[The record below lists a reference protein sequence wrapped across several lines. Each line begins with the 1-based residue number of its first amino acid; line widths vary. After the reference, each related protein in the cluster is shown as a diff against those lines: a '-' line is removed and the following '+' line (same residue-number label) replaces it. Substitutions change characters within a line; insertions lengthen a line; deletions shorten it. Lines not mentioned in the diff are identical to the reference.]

1 MRSKKEITPI
11 LFQLIASIESENI
24 KKIFRI
30 LMKNNNLSFLL
41 FVTFD
46 DDDDLI

>member
-11 LFQLIASIESENI
+11 WFQLISSIESENI

-30 LMKNNNLSFLL
+30 LMKNNNLFLLL